1 MSTEETRE
9 QNNVDN
15 LADDLME
22 DQPVQIPINT
32 DTEQPALQEQIDIL
46 KDKYLRLQAEFDNFR
61 KRTQKESDQARKYQ
75 ALNLIRDLLPVVDN
89 LQRALAAA
97 ETSDQIADL
106 VAGVQM
112 VSNQI
117 LEVLGRYH
125 AKPIIAVGQPFDP
138 NLHEAI
144 QQLPDPNVPAQNIS
158 QEIEQGYLLHDRVI
172 RPSKV
177 IVSSG
182 PPDAAAESE

>member
-9 QNNVDN
+9 QNDAEN
-15 LADDLME
+15 LAE
-22 DQPVQIPINT
+22 DFIESEPVQIPI
-32 DTEQPALQEQIDIL
+32 DTESDEPDLQQQVEIL
-46 KDKYLRLQAEFDNFR
+46 RDKYLRSQAEFDNYR
-61 KRTQKESDQARKYQ
+61 KRTQKESEQARKYQ

-97 ETSDQIADL
+97 ETSDQISDL
-106 VAGVQM
+106 IAGVQI

-117 LEVLGRYH
+117 LKVLGRYH
-125 AKPIIAVGQPFDP
+125 AKPIQAAGQPFDP

-144 QQLPDPNVPAQNIS
+144 QQLPDSDVPAQNVS
-158 QEIEQGYLLHDRVI
+158 QEVEQGYLLHDRVI

-182 PPDAAAESE
+182 PPESAAESE